1 MNYVKKWTL
10 FLVLPAMLFFT
21 SCSKDDD
28 PFVRVTVNGTQL
40 NTTPSDFVVGDGS
53 DFNGDIDASFT
64 GNGRN
69 RYPCIQLEQQPEYG
83 RLQCGYHGNL
93 RR

>member
-1 MNYVKKWTL
+1 MNSTISTKMNFLLKWTL
-10 FLVLPAMLFFT
+10 FLAMPAMLLVT

-40 NTTPSDFVVGDGS
+40 NTSPSDFTIGDRS

-64 GNGRN
+64 GNGGTAMQGVSR
-69 RYPCIQLEQQPEYG
+69 
-83 RLQCGYHGNL
+83 
-93 RR
+93 